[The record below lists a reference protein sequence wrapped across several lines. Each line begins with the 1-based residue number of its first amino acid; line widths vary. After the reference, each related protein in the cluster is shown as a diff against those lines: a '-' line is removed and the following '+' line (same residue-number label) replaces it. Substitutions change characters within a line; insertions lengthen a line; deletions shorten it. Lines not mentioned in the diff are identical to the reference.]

1 MGIGDRFRSAW
12 PVWKDYVMAKPD
24 MAAEADRLKASI
36 KQAVGKL
43 TGDPTVE
50 AQATEKTPEERTEK
64 AKSTKAQQE

>member
-1 MGIGDRFRSAW
+1 
-12 PVWKDYVMAKPD
+12 MAKPD
-24 MAAEADRLKASI
+24 MAAEADRLKTSI